1 MKFSEHLAF
10 LREQEGLLQKDLAKA
25 LGISLHAYQRFE
37 YGEQEPRLAVL
48 AKLADFYDLSLD
60 ALVGRRRSVRVTAL
74 LENTAG
80 REGLCAAHGLSLYIE
95 TPRHKILF
103 DMGPGDEFL
112 SNAEALGVDLTA
124 VDLAVLSHGH
134 DDHGGGLAA
143 FCRVNDHAPIYL
155 HRSAFGPYYILSDD
169 RDPAY
174 IGLPLG
180 LEEFRYR
187 FIFTDRETVIDRELT
202 LFAEPPAV
210 FDAMAASGRL
220 AEKVGTGFQPDAFRH
235 EQNLLIRAAGRTV
248 LVAGCAHR
256 GVVNILTAAKSK
268 LGEYPD
274 VFFGGFHLFQLPEG
288 EAASDKLID
297 ETGRAL
303 LPGKTV
309 YYTGHCTGT
318 YAYDR
323 LQAIL
328 GQRLRPLTGGMTA
341 DIGEGVED
349 SASNEL

>member
-1 MKFSEHLAF
+1 M
-10 LREQEGLLQKDLAKA
+10 
-25 LGISLHAYQRFE
+25 
-37 YGEQEPRLAVL
+37 
-48 AKLADFYDLSLD
+48 
-60 ALVGRRRSVRVTAL
+60 
-74 LENTAG
+74 
-80 REGLCAAHGLSLYIE
+80 
-95 TPRHKILF
+95 
-103 DMGPGDEFL
+103 
-112 SNAEALGVDLTA
+112 
-124 VDLAVLSHGH
+124 
-134 DDHGGGLAA
+134 
-143 FCRVNDHAPIYL
+143 
-155 HRSAFGPYYILSDD
+155 
-169 RDPAY
+169 
-174 IGLPLG
+174 
-180 LEEFRYR
+180 
-187 FIFTDRETVIDRELT
+187 
-202 LFAEPPAV
+202 
-210 FDAMAASGRL
+210 
-220 AEKVGTGFQPDAFRH
+220 
-235 EQNLLIRAAGRTV
+235 
-248 LVAGCAHR
+248 AGCAHR

-341 DIGEGVED
+341 DIGEGVGD